1 MTSVVTGW
9 SGPVTERTGVV
20 CSWSGLVAGQTGIHV
35 DVNRSLFQNVNRM
48 LYTGSSDHTG
58 RGWVTE
64 FGDCTRIYKGQ
75 KHTVSAI
82 KYHEGLGTSP
92 DSRLL
97 RGCAMNHLQRHHLCV
112 YVHVCSISYS
122 ELVAGE
128 GSLQRARLAVECHR
142 HAVAGA
148 CED

>member
-1 MTSVVTGW
+1 MNRSLFQNVNRMLYTGSSLFQNVNRMLYTGSLLFQNVTGILY
-9 SGPVTERTGVV
+9 TG
-20 CSWSGLVAGQTGIHV
+20 S
-35 DVNRSLFQNVNRM
+35 SLFQNVNRM

-122 ELVAGE
+122 EL
-128 GSLQRARLAVECHR
+128 SL
-142 HAVAGA
+142 
-148 CED
+148 